1 MFSFIP
7 GNKTTKGSQKT
18 GVGKRRAFN
27 VNGNNWVFVRLK
39 KKKIHEGILELGTS
53 SACQISLTC
62 SSHVGCQDV
71 LPIQD

>member
-1 MFSFIP
+1 MLSFIR

-27 VNGNNWVFVRLK
+27 VNGNYWVFVRLK
-39 KKKIHEGILELGTS
+39 NKIHEGTLELGTS
-53 SACQISLTC
+53 SACQESLTC

-71 LPIQD
+71 IPMRE